1 MSSFTRH
8 AALLVAIFLPLA
20 AGAADAPKRKS
31 GLWEVVITSPQMG
44 NRAMTIQECVDQK
57 TDDMME
63 MDESMG
69 EEMKCSKPNVLNEG
83 GRLVVDAVCKVGKST
98 ARARTV
104 FSGSFDS
111 AYKADVKA
119 IYDPPLEG
127 LREATQVIEGKWL
140 GPCKPGQKPGEV
152 VIPGMPNKQ
161 DDTKGMPK
169 K

>member
-1 MSSFTRH
+1 MSSFTRD

-31 GLWEVVITSPQMG
+31 GLWEVTITSPQMG
-44 NRAMTIQECVDQK
+44 NRAMRIQECVDQK

-69 EEMKCSKPNVLNEG
+69 EEMKCGKPNVRNEG

-119 IYDPPLEG
+119 TYDPPLEG

-140 GPCKPGQKPGEV
+140 GPCKPGQKPGDV
-152 VIPGMPNKQ
+152 VIPGMPDN
-161 DDTKGMPK
+161 TKGMPK
-169 K
+169 R